1 MCTLLLFH
9 TLLNSRL
16 LFFTDT
22 CLHFPGQT
30 MVSTGSV
37 PALLFIAL
45 ASALF
50 FLGRPALYTVQ
61 TLLPGS

>member
-1 MCTLLLFH
+1 MFLFR

-16 LFFTDT
+16 LFFTNT
-22 CLHFPGQT
+22 CLQFPGQT
-30 MVSTGSV
+30 MVSIGRFSYSV

-50 FLGRPALYTVQ
+50 FLGRPYTVQ

>member
-1 MCTLLLFH
+1 
-9 TLLNSRL
+9 
-16 LFFTDT
+16 
-22 CLHFPGQT
+22 